1 MTTNSVAG
9 LRLGTR
15 LFIAQAVAL
24 IASVLT
30 AALVAAII
38 GPPLFHAH
46 LVASGQD
53 WGEPALA
60 HVEEAFASSSAVSLG
75 MGLLVALAL
84 ALAVTWY
91 ITRRI
96 RAPLE
101 TLADA
106 AEQISTGD
114 YATRASV
121 TGAGPELDTLAQ
133 AFNRMAQRLNNVE
146 GTRRRLLSDLAHEL
160 RTPTATLNAHLEG
173 LADGVLSWDGSTRQ
187 ILEHQAER
195 LTRLARDLDDVSR
208 AEEGRISIDARR
220 QGLRA
225 LADDTC
231 SQMRVRYDAA
241 SVDLITDVVDIDVYA
256 DPLRIAQVLG
266 NLLANALRHTPAGG
280 KVVVTGRAGS
290 GATATLSVSDTGEGM
305 SEEQL
310 AHIFERFYR
319 GDTARASDEAGSGI
333 GLTIAKAIAEAH
345 HGTLSASSPGPGQ
358 GAAFTLTLPQSDMAP
373 NAPPR
378 S

>member
-96 RAPLE
+96 RA
-101 TLADA
+101 
-106 AEQISTGD
+106 G
-114 YATRASV
+114 
-121 TGAGPELDTLAQ
+121 
-133 AFNRMAQRLNNVE
+133 
-146 GTRRRLLSDLAHEL
+146 
-160 RTPTATLNAHLEG
+160 
-173 LADGVLSWDGSTRQ
+173 DGSS
-187 ILEHQAER
+187 EDSGER
-195 LTRLARDLDDVSR
+195 RGNHATDDAQPESGLRKHVLIRRPS
-208 AEEGRISIDARR
+208 AHPAGCPDARR
-220 QGLRA
+220 
-225 LADDTC
+225 
-231 SQMRVRYDAA
+231 
-241 SVDLITDVVDIDVYA
+241 
-256 DPLRIAQVLG
+256 
-266 NLLANALRHTPAGG
+266 
-280 KVVVTGRAGS
+280 
-290 GATATLSVSDTGEGM
+290 
-305 SEEQL
+305 
-310 AHIFERFYR
+310 
-319 GDTARASDEAGSGI
+319 
-333 GLTIAKAIAEAH
+333 
-345 HGTLSASSPGPGQ
+345 
-358 GAAFTLTLPQSDMAP
+358 
-373 NAPPR
+373 
-378 S
+378 